1 MRTLDCID
9 SIYIYLKIVI
19 KNNLEMFVAFSL
31 YFSFFLPGIVYLKLD
46 TIMLS
51 YLFGNKNINY
61 YY

>member
-19 KNNLEMFVAFSL
+19 KNNLEIFVAFSL

-46 TIMLS
+46 KIMLS
-51 YLFGNKNINY
+51 YLF
-61 YY
+61 